1 MMPML
6 IEAAARATGLALV
19 VWLALALSRARN
31 PHLQKSVWTAVLLAS
46 LAMPFLMHTTAAPIV
61 QEPAYVLTLQSRAS
75 AGLQLR
81 QAGLGLEALYG
92 VIVVILVSHFAVS
105 LRRMWRIRRDA
116 RPLSDGWV
124 GNTDVR
130 VSDALRSPATFGRT
144 ILLPPEFSAWNADKL
159 HAVLSHERSHVGEW
173 DCYVLWLARLH
184 ACVFWFNPMA
194 WWIRRRLAALAEATS
209 DDAALHVVEDR
220 PGYAQILLEF
230 AQRGG
235 AGGTAVSMS
244 RQNVSARIERI
255 LHGTGPA
262 TIPKR
267 SRRVLAAAALLPA
280 CAAIAALQFAPA
292 RVGRAD
298 TPAPSA
304 GSDATAAP
312 HITSYG
318 GLAELAKYYPAEA
331 KRRGIEG
338 MVRLAVTLDRFGHA
352 TDTLILSEDPPD
364 EGFGAAASAAAHTME
379 FSNPSGRSVQFV
391 FNVKFAL
398 DDDAH
403 TTTNGGDTAGPD
415 QR

>member
-6 IEAAARATGLALV
+6 IEAAARAAGLALV
-19 VWLALALSRARN
+19 VWFVLTVAHVRT
-31 PHLQKSVWTAVLLAS
+31 PHLQKTVWTAVLLAS
-46 LAMPFLMHTTAAPIV
+46 VAMPFLMQATAAPIV
-61 QEPAYVLTLQSRAS
+61 QAPAYVLTLQSSAS

-81 QAGLGLEALYG
+81 HASLGLGTLYG
-92 VIVVILVSHFAVS
+92 VIVLALLLHFAVS

-116 RPLSDGWV
+116 RPVTDRWV
-124 GNTDVR
+124 GNRDVR

-144 ILLPPEFSAWNADKL
+144 VLLPQEFSAWSAPKL
-159 HAVLSHERSHVGEW
+159 SAVLSHERSHVREW
-173 DCYVLWLARLH
+173 DCHVLWLAHVH

-209 DDAALHVVEDR
+209 DDAALHVVADR
-220 PGYAQILLEF
+220 PRYAEILLEF

-235 AGGTAVSMS
+235 ASGTAASMS

-255 LHGTGPA
+255 LRGTGPS
-262 TIPKR
+262 IPPTR
-267 SRRVLAAAALLPA
+267 SRRVLAVAVLLPA
-280 CAAIAALQFAPA
+280 AAAIAALQFAPA
-292 RVGRAD
+292 RIGRAD

-304 GSDATAAP
+304 ESDAAAGP

-318 GLAELAKYYPAEA
+318 GLAELAKYYPADA

-338 MVRLAVTLDRFGHA
+338 MVRLAVTLDRYGHA
-352 TDTLILSEDPPD
+352 TDTLILSEDPAD

-379 FSNPSGRSVQFV
+379 FSNPTGHSVQFV

-403 TTTNGGDTAGPD
+403 ATNTAGDPARGD

>member
-19 VWLALALSRARN
+19 VWFGLTLARVRS

-46 LAMPFLMHTTAAPIV
+46 MTMPFLMHATAAPV
-61 QEPAYVLTLQSRAS
+61 LQAPAYVLTLQSSAS
-75 AGLQLR
+75 AGLRLR
-81 QAGLGLEALYG
+81 QAGLGVGALYG
-92 VIVVILVSHFAVS
+92 AIVVALVLHFAMS
-105 LRRMWRIRRDA
+105 LRRMGRIRRNA
-116 RPLSDGWV
+116 RPLTDSWI

-144 ILLPPEFSAWNADKL
+144 VLLPQEFPAWSAHKL
-159 HAVLSHERSHVGEW
+159 CAVLAHERSHVREW
-173 DCYVLWLARLH
+173 DCDVLWLAHLH

-209 DDAALHVVEDR
+209 DEAALHVVGDR
-220 PGYAQILLEF
+220 PEYAQILLEF

-235 AGGTAVSMS
+235 AGGTAASMS

-255 LHGTGPA
+255 LRGRGPS

-267 SRRVLAAAALLPA
+267 SRRVLAVAALLPA
-280 CAAIAALQFAPA
+280 AAAIAALQFAPA

-304 GSDATAAP
+304 ESGAAAGP

-318 GLAELAKYYPAEA
+318 GLAELAKYYPPEA

-364 EGFGAAASAAAHTME
+364 QGFGAAASAAAHTME
-379 FSNPSGRSVQFV
+379 FSNPTGRSVQFV

-398 DDDAH
+398 DNDAH
-403 TTTNGGDTAGPD
+403 ATNSAGDTARQD
-415 QR
+415 QQ

>member
-6 IEAAARATGLALV
+6 IEAAARAAGLTLAVWFALT
-19 VWLALALSRARN
+19 LAHVRS
-31 PHLQKSVWTAVLLAS
+31 PHLQKSVVTAALLAS
-46 LAMPFLMHTTAAPIV
+46 VAMPFLMQATAAPII
-61 QEPAYVLTLQSRAS
+61 QAPAYVLTLQSSAS
-75 AGLQLR
+75 AGLRLR
-81 QAGLGLEALYG
+81 HASLGLGTLYG
-92 VIVVILVSHFAVS
+92 VIVLALLLHFAVG
-105 LRRMWRIRRDA
+105 LRRMWRIRREA
-116 RPLSDGWV
+116 RPVTENWI

-130 VSDALRSPATFGRT
+130 VSDALRSPATFGCT
-144 ILLPPEFSAWNADKL
+144 VLLPQEFSAWSAHKL
-159 HAVLSHERSHVGEW
+159 SAVLSHERSHVREW
-173 DCYVLWLARLH
+173 DCYVLWLAHLH

-194 WWIRRRLAALAEATS
+194 WWTRRRLAALAEATS

-235 AGGTAVSMS
+235 TSGTAAPMS
-244 RQNVSARIERI
+244 RQNVSTRIERI
-255 LHGTGPA
+255 LRGSGPS
-262 TIPKR
+262 TLPKR
-267 SRRVLAAAALLPA
+267 SRRVLAAAVLLPA
-280 CAAIAALQFAPA
+280 AAAIAALQFAPA

-304 GSDATAAP
+304 ESGAAGP
-312 HITSYG
+312 HISNYG

-338 MVRLAVTLDRFGHA
+338 MVRLAVTLDRYGNA

-379 FSNPSGRSVQFV
+379 FSNPTGHPVQFV

-403 TTTNGGDTAGPD
+403 QTNIADEPAGDD